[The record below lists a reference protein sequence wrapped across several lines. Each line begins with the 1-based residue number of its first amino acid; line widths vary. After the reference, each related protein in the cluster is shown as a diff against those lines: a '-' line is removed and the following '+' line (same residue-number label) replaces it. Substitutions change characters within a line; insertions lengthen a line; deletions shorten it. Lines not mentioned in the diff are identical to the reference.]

1 MQWDDSY
8 YSFHLSWLKLT
19 VLFITIVKVV
29 FVLCVRGG
37 GGVVTFHRGGVS
49 HVTFRFDGFRNLV
62 VINNNI
68 TVH

>member
-1 MQWDDSY
+1 MY
-8 YSFHLSWLKLT
+8 
-19 VLFITIVKVV
+19 VCIVKVV

-49 HVTFRFDGFRNLV
+49 YVTFRLDGFRNLV

-68 TVH
+68 IVH